1 MIDPSIPAS
10 YPKPYQTNPI
20 HIFENLPEDVDPDQ
34 VYCNEKNEH
43 FYLRGIL
50 TRFYQQKG
58 EDLWYQKLFHNR
70 EIHAGPDLPLTKL
83 MDLVRVIRALAVAT
97 KPKSLTDWHHNSPKL
112 HIHNIS
118 REATSGSRLSR
129 RNIPVASPIQE
140 TSSQASFRTTTPVQ
154 EPREEPTQEQDPNQE
169 PPDDLEPSA
178 DTMLTNPGNNGSKGP
193 AMAKPTPFDGS
204 RK

>member
-83 MDLVRVIRALAVAT
+83 MDLVGVIRALAVAT

-140 TSSQASFRTTTPVQ
+140 TSSQASFRTTTPV
-154 EPREEPTQEQDPNQE
+154 
-169 PPDDLEPSA
+169 
-178 DTMLTNPGNNGSKGP
+178 
-193 AMAKPTPFDGS
+193 
-204 RK
+204 